1 MVIVSRNMV
10 QRKNIDQNQF
20 SDAFWQKAASNY
32 KL

>member
-20 SDAFWQKAASNY
+20 SDAFKE
-32 KL
+32 KLLGS